1 MRLLDTV
8 SLEPGKTPFILTKW
22 FWYPPRPN
30 EERLEPGLPSRR
42 LQLGKCGW
50 AKIFF
55 TRGKA
60 QPGPKVA
67 WRMGKLLGKPLG
79 KLLAN
84 ESLSKRLNRTRAGLK
99 TRTTDHE
106 NLLPFFFFF
115 FVLFLVFS
123 VGKRREGKKSTKKNN
138 GYGRGS
144 QTPIKLN
151 NSHAACISAARQQK
165 VDRGRMQHDKQP
177 CLLRPLAWSVT
188 S

>member
-106 NLLPFFFFF
+106 NLLPFFFFSSSSFSF
-115 FVLFLVFS
+115 FLWEK
-123 VGKRREGKKSTKKNN
+123 GEKEKNRPKRITGMGEGPK
-138 GYGRGS
+138 
-144 QTPIKLN
+144 
-151 NSHAACISAARQQK
+151 H
-165 VDRGRMQHDKQP
+165 
-177 CLLRPLAWSVT
+177 PLS
-188 S
+188 

>member
-1 MRLLDTV
+1 MIYRYERTEMRLLDTV

-115 FVLFLVFS
+115 
-123 VGKRREGKKSTKKNN
+123 
-138 GYGRGS
+138 
-144 QTPIKLN
+144 
-151 NSHAACISAARQQK
+151 
-165 VDRGRMQHDKQP
+165 
-177 CLLRPLAWSVT
+177 LRPLSRFFCGKKARRKKIDQKE
-188 S
+188 